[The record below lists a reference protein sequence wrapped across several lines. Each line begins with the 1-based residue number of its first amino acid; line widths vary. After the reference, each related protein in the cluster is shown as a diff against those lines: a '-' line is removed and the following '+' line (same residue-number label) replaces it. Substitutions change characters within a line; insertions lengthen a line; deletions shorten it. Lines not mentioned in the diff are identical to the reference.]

1 MWLTL
6 SSLSSVSFLVIAK
19 IVLLWLQI
27 TWKQTAVLE
36 SFWRKSFEKEQ
47 WLAKGHVIHIKVQ
60 FSSAGQSCPTLWD
73 CSTSG
78 FPVHHQF
85 LELTKTHVHQVGDAI
100 QPSHP
105 LSVIL
110 FSSCLQ
116 PFPESGSFPMSQFFA
131 SGGQSIGAS
140 ASASVLPMNI
150 QDWFPLGLNGLIS
163 LQSKRL
169 SIKCK
174 EDLSCVFI
182 LSLGAVAGRFK
193 VNHHNPYHPSNDFCL
208 LVFTFLYKPFSLT

>member
-85 LELTKTHVHQVGDAI
+85 LELTQTHVHQVGDAI

-105 LSVIL
+105 LSPPSPPVFIFPRIRV
-110 FSSCLQ
+110 FSNEPVLCIRW
-116 PFPESGSFPMSQFFA
+116 PKYWSFSF
-131 SGGQSIGAS
+131 SIS
-140 ASASVLPMNI
+140 PSNEYS
-150 QDWFPLGLNGLIS
+150 GLIS
-163 LQSKRL
+163 FRTEWFDLFAVHETLNKVQWRL
-169 SIKCK
+169 I
-174 EDLSCVFI
+174 LCVYPLFWGCSRQI
-182 LSLGAVAGRFK
+182 
-193 VNHHNPYHPSNDFCL
+193 
-208 LVFTFLYKPFSLT
+208 